1 MKKTFEELREQRMTA
16 NEKLG
21 DIYVKA
27 ANRELTDE
35 EKMQVTN
42 LTREIENCEREMRGI
57 NLEVANL
64 EAQKAHRSKDIA
76 AYIREQMNESRE
88 TKSTRTITLN
98 PVTVSTETNNVKASG
113 AIELTIHD
121 IIPTL
126 HEGLGLPVGVNIV
139 TGVTGNEIWPVSVDD
154 VEMEE
159 KGEIETLSEQNLNF
173 ANITPSPKRVGLAV
187 AVSNS
192 AIDNAAFDLLA
203 FIQRKFDLALRKYL
217 AKKVY
222 SQANWNGNKGPFGGA
237 TPGEIELGANAYA
250 NILAKVAE
258 FSDKGFFE
266 GNVCLSMD
274 RVTEAKLK
282 ATPKVAGAAAGF
294 VIENG
299 LCAGYPYTVSHFVN
313 TTLNSADAFVPT
325 ADRYLEIGYWE
336 WFALQ
341 FHGTV
346 RLIVDGGSAAVAKDN
361 VTKVVTNMEI
371 SMTDLST
378 HINGADAS
386 QAFGLYKIVEPEAT
400 EVKNFLLIL
409 TLMVVLSVVLLLR

>member
-98 PVTVSTETNNVKASG
+98 PVTVSTETNNIKASG

-237 TPGEIELGANAYA
+237 TPGTIELGANAYA

-400 EVKNFLLIL
+400 EA
-409 TLMVVLSVVLLLR
+409 

>member
-64 EAQKAHRSKDIA
+64 EAQKSHRKRDIA
-76 AYIREQMNESRE
+76 AYIREQMMESRE

-98 PVTVSTETNNVKASG
+98 PINPAAVPAETANIKASG

-126 HEGLGLPVGVNIV
+126 HEGLGLPKGVNIV

-159 KGEIETLSEQNLNF
+159 KGEIDTLSEQSLNF
-173 ANITPSPKRVGLAV
+173 ANITPTPNRVGLCV
-187 AVSNS
+187 SVSNA

-203 FIQRKFDLALRKYL
+203 FVQRKFDLALRKYL

-222 SQANWNGNKGPFGGA
+222 SQANWTKNKGPFAGMAAG
-237 TPGEIELGANAYA
+237 TIDLGADAYK
-250 NILAKVAE
+250 NILEAVAA

-266 GNVCLSMD
+266 GDVCISMD

-313 TTLNSADAFVPT
+313 TTLNSAYAFVPT
-325 ADRYLEIGYWE
+325 ADRYFEIGYWE

-378 HINGADAS
+378 KINGANSS

-400 EVKNFLLIL
+400 EA
-409 TLMVVLSVVLLLR
+409 

>member
-1 MKKTFEELREQRMTA
+1 MNKKTFAEWREQYVTA

-21 DIYVKA
+21 DLCNKN
-27 ANRELTDE
+27 ANREVKDWDSADQ
-35 EKMQVTN
+35 MQKIQFETQIA
-42 LTREIENCEREMRGI
+42 EAKRGMDLA
-57 NLEVANL
+57 NADAANL
-64 EAQKAHRSKDIA
+64 EAQKFQHSRDIA

-98 PVTVSTETNNVKASG
+98 PVTVSTETNNIKASG

-400 EVKNFLLIL
+400 EA
-409 TLMVVLSVVLLLR
+409 

>member
-1 MKKTFEELREQRMTA
+1 MKKTFEELREQRLAA

-57 NLEVANL
+57 NLEVANQ
-64 EAQKAHRSKDIA
+64 EAQKSHRKRDIA
-76 AYIREQMNESRE
+76 AYIREQMMESRE

-98 PVTVSTETNNVKASG
+98 PINPAAVPAETANIKASG

-126 HEGLGLPVGVNIV
+126 HEGLGLPKGVNIV

-173 ANITPSPKRVGLAV
+173 ANITPTPNRVGLCV
-187 AVSNS
+187 SVSNA

-203 FIQRKFDLALRKYL
+203 FVQRKFDLALRKYL

-222 SQANWNGNKGPFGGA
+222 SQANWTKNKGPFAGMAAG
-237 TPGEIELGANAYA
+237 TIDLGADAYK
-250 NILAKVAE
+250 NILEAVAA

-266 GNVCLSMD
+266 GDVCISMD

-325 ADRYLEIGYWE
+325 ADRYFEIGYWE

-378 HINGADAS
+378 KINGANSS
-386 QAFGLYKIVEPEAT
+386 QAFGLYKIVETEPTEA
-400 EVKNFLLIL
+400 
-409 TLMVVLSVVLLLR
+409 

>member
-1 MKKTFEELREQRMTA
+1 MKKTFEELREQRLAA

-57 NLEVANL
+57 NLEVANM
-64 EAQKAHRSKDIA
+64 EAQKSHRKRDIA
-76 AYIREQMNESRE
+76 AYIREQMMESRE

-98 PVTVSTETNNVKASG
+98 PINPAAVPAETANIKASG

-126 HEGLGLPVGVNIV
+126 HEGLGLPKGVNIV

-159 KGEIETLSEQNLNF
+159 KGEIDTLSEQNLNF
-173 ANITPSPKRVGLAV
+173 ANITPTPNRVGLCV
-187 AVSNS
+187 SVSNA

-203 FIQRKFDLALRKYL
+203 FVQRKFDLALRKYL

-222 SQANWNGNKGPFGGA
+222 SQANWTKNKGPFAGMAAG
-237 TPGEIELGANAYA
+237 TIDLGADAYK
-250 NILAKVAE
+250 NILEAVAA

-266 GNVCLSMD
+266 GDVCISMD

-313 TTLNSADAFVPT
+313 TTLNSADQFVPT
-325 ADRYLEIGYWE
+325 ADRYFEIGYWE

-378 HINGADAS
+378 KINGANSS

-400 EVKNFLLIL
+400 QA
-409 TLMVVLSVVLLLR
+409 

>member
-57 NLEVANL
+57 NLEVANQ
-64 EAQKAHRSKDIA
+64 EAQKSHRKRDIA
-76 AYIREQMNESRE
+76 AYIREQMMESRE

-98 PVTVSTETNNVKASG
+98 PVASPSETANVKASG

-126 HEGLGLPVGVNIV
+126 HEGLGLPKGVNIV

-173 ANITPSPKRVGLAV
+173 ANITPTPNRVGLCV
-187 AVSNS
+187 SVSNA

-203 FIQRKFDLALRKYL
+203 FVQRKFDLALRKYL

-222 SQANWNGNKGPFGGA
+222 SQANWTKNKGPFAGMAAG
-237 TPGEIELGANAYA
+237 TIDLGANAYA
-250 NILAKVAE
+250 NILEAVAA

-266 GNVCLSMD
+266 GDVCISMD

-325 ADRYLEIGYWE
+325 ADRYFEIGYWE

-378 HINGADAS
+378 KINGANSS

-400 EVKNFLLIL
+400 EA
-409 TLMVVLSVVLLLR
+409 

>member
-1 MKKTFEELREQRMTA
+1 MKKTFEELREQRLAA

-64 EAQKAHRSKDIA
+64 EAQKSHRKRDIA
-76 AYIREQMNESRE
+76 AYIREQMMESRE

-98 PVTVSTETNNVKASG
+98 PINPAAVPAETANIKASG

-126 HEGLGLPVGVNIV
+126 HEGLGLPKGVNIV

-159 KGEIETLSEQNLNF
+159 KGEIDTLSEQNLNF
-173 ANITPSPKRVGLAV
+173 ANITPTPNRVGLCV
-187 AVSNS
+187 SVSNA

-203 FIQRKFDLALRKYL
+203 FVQRKFDLALRKYL

-222 SQANWNGNKGPFGGA
+222 SQANWTKNKGPFAGMAAG
-237 TPGEIELGANAYA
+237 TIDLGADAYK
-250 NILAKVAE
+250 NILEAVAA

-266 GNVCLSMD
+266 GDVCISMD

-325 ADRYLEIGYWE
+325 ADRYFEIGYWE

-378 HINGADAS
+378 KINGANSS

-400 EVKNFLLIL
+400 EA
-409 TLMVVLSVVLLLR
+409 

>member
-64 EAQKAHRSKDIA
+64 EAQKSHRKRDIA
-76 AYIREQMNESRE
+76 AYIREQMMESRE

-98 PVTVSTETNNVKASG
+98 PINPAAVPAETANIKASG

-126 HEGLGLPVGVNIV
+126 HEGLGLPKGVNIV

-159 KGEIETLSEQNLNF
+159 KGEIDTLSEQNLNF
-173 ANITPSPKRVGLAV
+173 ANITPTPNRVGLCV
-187 AVSNS
+187 SVSNA

-203 FIQRKFDLALRKYL
+203 FVQRKFDLALRKYL

-222 SQANWNGNKGPFGGA
+222 SQANWTKNKGPFAGMAAG
-237 TPGEIELGANAYA
+237 TIDLGANAYA
-250 NILAKVAE
+250 NILEAVAA

-266 GNVCLSMD
+266 GDVCISMD

-313 TTLNSADAFVPT
+313 TTLNSAYAFVPT
-325 ADRYLEIGYWE
+325 ADRYFEIGYWE

-378 HINGADAS
+378 KINGANSS

-400 EVKNFLLIL
+400 EA
-409 TLMVVLSVVLLLR
+409 

>member
-64 EAQKAHRSKDIA
+64 EAQKSHRKRDIA
-76 AYIREQMNESRE
+76 AYIREQMMESRE

-98 PVTVSTETNNVKASG
+98 PINPAAVPAETANIKASG

-126 HEGLGLPVGVNIV
+126 HEGLGLPKGVNIV

-159 KGEIETLSEQNLNF
+159 KGEIDTLSEQNLNF
-173 ANITPSPKRVGLAV
+173 ANITPTPNRVGLCV
-187 AVSNS
+187 SVSNA

-203 FIQRKFDLALRKYL
+203 FVQRKFDLALRKYL

-222 SQANWNGNKGPFGGA
+222 SQANWTKNKGPFAGMAAG
-237 TPGEIELGANAYA
+237 TIDLGADAYK
-250 NILAKVAE
+250 NILEAVAA

-266 GNVCLSMD
+266 GDVCISMD

-325 ADRYLEIGYWE
+325 ADRYFEIGYWE

-378 HINGADAS
+378 KINGANSS

-400 EVKNFLLIL
+400 EA
-409 TLMVVLSVVLLLR
+409 

>member
-42 LTREIENCEREMRGI
+42 LSREIENCEREMRGI
-57 NLEVANL
+57 NLEVANQ
-64 EAQKAHRSKDIA
+64 EAQKSHRKRDIA
-76 AYIREQMNESRE
+76 AYIREQMMESRE

-98 PVTVSTETNNVKASG
+98 PINPAAVPAETANIKASG

-126 HEGLGLPVGVNIV
+126 HEGLGLPKGVNIV

-159 KGEIETLSEQNLNF
+159 KGEIDTLSEQNLNF
-173 ANITPSPKRVGLAV
+173 ANITPTPNRVGLCV
-187 AVSNS
+187 SVSNA

-203 FIQRKFDLALRKYL
+203 FVQRKFDLALRKYL

-222 SQANWNGNKGPFGGA
+222 SQANWTKNKGPFAGMAAG
-237 TPGEIELGANAYA
+237 TIDLGADAYK
-250 NILAKVAE
+250 NILEAVAA

-266 GNVCLSMD
+266 GDVCISMD

-313 TTLNSADAFVPT
+313 TTLNSAYAFVPT
-325 ADRYLEIGYWE
+325 ADRYFEIGYWE

-378 HINGADAS
+378 KINGANSS

-400 EVKNFLLIL
+400 EA
-409 TLMVVLSVVLLLR
+409 

>member
-64 EAQKAHRSKDIA
+64 EAQKSHRKRDIA
-76 AYIREQMNESRE
+76 AYIREQMMESRE

-98 PVTVSTETNNVKASG
+98 PINPAAVPAETANIKASG

-126 HEGLGLPVGVNIV
+126 HEGLGLPKGVNIV

-159 KGEIETLSEQNLNF
+159 KGEIDTLSEQSLNF
-173 ANITPSPKRVGLAV
+173 ANITPTPNRVGLCV
-187 AVSNS
+187 SVSNA

-203 FIQRKFDLALRKYL
+203 FVQRKFDLALRKYL

-222 SQANWNGNKGPFGGA
+222 SQANWTKNKGPFAGMAAG
-237 TPGEIELGANAYA
+237 TIDLGADAYK
-250 NILAKVAE
+250 NILEAVAA

-266 GNVCLSMD
+266 GDVCISMD

-313 TTLNSADAFVPT
+313 TTLNSAYAFVPT
-325 ADRYLEIGYWE
+325 ADRYFEIGYWE

-378 HINGADAS
+378 KINGANSS
-386 QAFGLYKIVEPEAT
+386 QAFGLYKIVETEPTEA
-400 EVKNFLLIL
+400 
-409 TLMVVLSVVLLLR
+409 

>member
-1 MKKTFEELREQRMTA
+1 MKKTFEELREQRLAA

-64 EAQKAHRSKDIA
+64 EAQKSHRKRDIA
-76 AYIREQMNESRE
+76 AYIREQMMESRE

-98 PVTVSTETNNVKASG
+98 PINPAAVPAETANIKASG

-126 HEGLGLPVGVNIV
+126 HEGLGLPKGVNIV

-159 KGEIETLSEQNLNF
+159 KGEIDTLSEQNLNF
-173 ANITPSPKRVGLAV
+173 ANITPTPNRVGLCV
-187 AVSNS
+187 SVSNA

-203 FIQRKFDLALRKYL
+203 FVQRKFDLALRKYL

-222 SQANWNGNKGPFGGA
+222 SQANWTKNKGPFAGMAAG
-237 TPGEIELGANAYA
+237 TIDLGADAYK
-250 NILAKVAE
+250 NILEAVAA

-266 GNVCLSMD
+266 GDVCISMD

-313 TTLNSADAFVPT
+313 TTLNSAYAFVPT
-325 ADRYLEIGYWE
+325 ADRYFEIGYWE

-378 HINGADAS
+378 KINGANSS

-400 EVKNFLLIL
+400 EA
-409 TLMVVLSVVLLLR
+409 

>member
-1 MKKTFEELREQRMTA
+1 MKKTFEELREQRLAA

-98 PVTVSTETNNVKASG
+98 PVTVNTETNNIKASG

-237 TPGEIELGANAYA
+237 TPGTIELGANAYA

-400 EVKNFLLIL
+400 EA
-409 TLMVVLSVVLLLR
+409 

>member
-64 EAQKAHRSKDIA
+64 EAQKSHRKRDIA
-76 AYIREQMNESRE
+76 AYIREQMMESRE

-98 PVTVSTETNNVKASG
+98 PINPAAVPAETANIKASG

-126 HEGLGLPVGVNIV
+126 HEGLGLPKGVNIV

-159 KGEIETLSEQNLNF
+159 KGEIDTLSEQNLNF
-173 ANITPSPKRVGLAV
+173 ANITPTPNRVGLCV
-187 AVSNS
+187 SVSNA

-203 FIQRKFDLALRKYL
+203 FVQRKFDLALRKYL

-222 SQANWNGNKGPFGGA
+222 SQANWTKNKGPFAGMAAG
-237 TPGEIELGANAYA
+237 TIDLGADAYK
-250 NILAKVAE
+250 NILEAVAA

-266 GNVCLSMD
+266 GDVCISMD

-313 TTLNSADAFVPT
+313 TTLNSAYAFVPT
-325 ADRYLEIGYWE
+325 ADRYFEIGYWE

-378 HINGADAS
+378 KINGANSS

-400 EVKNFLLIL
+400 EA
-409 TLMVVLSVVLLLR
+409 

>member
-64 EAQKAHRSKDIA
+64 EAQKSHRKRDIA
-76 AYIREQMNESRE
+76 AYIREQMMESRE

-98 PVTVSTETNNVKASG
+98 PINPAAVPAETANIKASG

-126 HEGLGLPVGVNIV
+126 HEGLGLPKGVNIV

-159 KGEIETLSEQNLNF
+159 KGEIDTLSEQNLNF
-173 ANITPSPKRVGLAV
+173 ANITPTPNRVGLCV
-187 AVSNS
+187 SVSNA

-203 FIQRKFDLALRKYL
+203 FVQRKFDLALRKYL

-222 SQANWNGNKGPFGGA
+222 SQANWTKNKGPFAGMAAG
-237 TPGEIELGANAYA
+237 TIDLGADAYK
-250 NILAKVAE
+250 NILEAVAA

-266 GNVCLSMD
+266 GDVCISMD

-325 ADRYLEIGYWE
+325 ADRYFEIGYWE

-378 HINGADAS
+378 KINGANSS
-386 QAFGLYKIVEPEAT
+386 QAFGLYKIVETEPTEA
-400 EVKNFLLIL
+400 
-409 TLMVVLSVVLLLR
+409 

>member
-1 MKKTFEELREQRMTA
+1 MKKTFEELREQRLAA

-64 EAQKAHRSKDIA
+64 EAQKSHRKRDIA
-76 AYIREQMNESRE
+76 AYIREQMMESRE

-98 PVTVSTETNNVKASG
+98 PINPAAVPAETANIKASG

-126 HEGLGLPVGVNIV
+126 HEGLGLPKGVNIV

-159 KGEIETLSEQNLNF
+159 KGEIDTLSEQSLNF
-173 ANITPSPKRVGLAV
+173 ANITPTPNRVGLCV
-187 AVSNS
+187 SVSNA

-203 FIQRKFDLALRKYL
+203 FVQRKFDLALRKYL

-222 SQANWNGNKGPFGGA
+222 SQANWTKNKGPFAGMAAG
-237 TPGEIELGANAYA
+237 TIDLGADAYK
-250 NILAKVAE
+250 NILEAVAA

-266 GNVCLSMD
+266 GDVCISMD

-325 ADRYLEIGYWE
+325 ADRYFEIGYWE

-378 HINGADAS
+378 KINGANSS
-386 QAFGLYKIVEPEAT
+386 QAFGIYKIVETEPTEA
-400 EVKNFLLIL
+400 
-409 TLMVVLSVVLLLR
+409 

>member
-1 MKKTFEELREQRMTA
+1 MNKKTFAEWREQYVTA

-21 DIYVKA
+21 DLCNKN
-27 ANRELTDE
+27 ANREVKDWDSADQ
-35 EKMQVTN
+35 MQKIQFETQIA
-42 LTREIENCEREMRGI
+42 EAKRGMDLA
-57 NLEVANL
+57 NADAANL
-64 EAQKAHRSKDIA
+64 EAQKRRHSRDIA
-76 AYIREQMNESRE
+76 AYIREQMMESRE

-98 PVTVSTETNNVKASG
+98 PVASPSETANVKASG

-126 HEGLGLPVGVNIV
+126 HEGLGLPKGVNIV

-159 KGEIETLSEQNLNF
+159 KGEIETLSEQSLNF
-173 ANITPSPKRVGLAV
+173 ANITPTPNRVGLCV
-187 AVSNS
+187 SVSNA

-203 FIQRKFDLALRKYL
+203 FVQRKFDLALRKYL

-222 SQANWNGNKGPFGGA
+222 SQANWTKNKGPFAGMAAG
-237 TPGEIELGANAYA
+237 TIDLGANAYA
-250 NILAKVAE
+250 NILEAVAA

-266 GNVCLSMD
+266 GDVCISMD

-313 TTLNSADAFVPT
+313 TTLNSADQFVPT
-325 ADRYLEIGYWE
+325 ADRYFEIGYWE

-378 HINGADAS
+378 KINGANSS

-400 EVKNFLLIL
+400 EA
-409 TLMVVLSVVLLLR
+409 

>member
-64 EAQKAHRSKDIA
+64 EAQKSHRKRDIA
-76 AYIREQMNESRE
+76 AYIREQMMESRE

-98 PVTVSTETNNVKASG
+98 PINPAAVPAETANIKASG

-126 HEGLGLPVGVNIV
+126 HEGLGLPKGVNIV

-159 KGEIETLSEQNLNF
+159 KGEIDTLSEQNLNF
-173 ANITPSPKRVGLAV
+173 ANITPTPNRVGLCV
-187 AVSNS
+187 SVSNA

-203 FIQRKFDLALRKYL
+203 FVQRKFDLALRKYL

-222 SQANWNGNKGPFGGA
+222 SQANWTKNKGPFAGMAAG
-237 TPGEIELGANAYA
+237 TIDLGANAYA
-250 NILAKVAE
+250 NILEAVAA

-266 GNVCLSMD
+266 GDVCISMD

-313 TTLNSADAFVPT
+313 TTLNSAYAFVPT
-325 ADRYLEIGYWE
+325 ADRYFEIGYWE

-378 HINGADAS
+378 KINGANSS
-386 QAFGLYKIVEPEAT
+386 QAFGLYKIVETEPTEA
-400 EVKNFLLIL
+400 
-409 TLMVVLSVVLLLR
+409 

>member
-1 MKKTFEELREQRMTA
+1 MKKTFAEWREQYVSA

-21 DIYVKA
+21 DLCNKN
-27 ANRELTDE
+27 ANREVKEWESSDQ
-35 EKMQVTN
+35 MQKIR
-42 LTREIENCEREMRGI
+42 LESEIAEAKRGMDLC
-57 NLEVANL
+57 NADAANL
-64 EAQKAHRSKDIA
+64 EMRKLQRGRDIA

-98 PVTVSTETNNVKASG
+98 PVTLDTETNNIKASG

-126 HEGLGLPVGVNIV
+126 HEGLGLPKGVNIV

-173 ANITPSPKRVGLAV
+173 ANITPTPNRVGLCV
-187 AVSNS
+187 SVSNA

-203 FIQRKFDLALRKYL
+203 FVQRKFDLALRKYL
-217 AKKVY
+217 AEKVY
-222 SQANWNGNKGPFGGA
+222 SQADWLKNKGPFSGM
-237 TPGEIELGANAYA
+237 TPGTIELGADAYK
-250 NILAKVAE
+250 NILEQVAE

-266 GNVCLSMD
+266 GDVCISMD
-274 RVTEAKLK
+274 RVTEARLK

-313 TTLNSADAFVPT
+313 TELDSNSRLVPT
-325 ADRYLEIGYWE
+325 ADRYFEIGYWE

-341 FHGTV
+341 FHGTI

-378 HINGADAS
+378 HINGANSS
-386 QAFGLYKIVEPEAT
+386 QAFGLYKIVDEEPT
-400 EVKNFLLIL
+400 TV
-409 TLMVVLSVVLLLR
+409 

>member
-1 MKKTFEELREQRMTA
+1 MKKTFEELREQRLAA

-64 EAQKAHRSKDIA
+64 EAQKSHRKRDIA
-76 AYIREQMNESRE
+76 AYIREQMMESRE

-98 PVTVSTETNNVKASG
+98 PINPAAVPAETANIKASG

-126 HEGLGLPVGVNIV
+126 HEGLGLPKGVNIV

-159 KGEIETLSEQNLNF
+159 KGEIDTLSEQSLNF
-173 ANITPSPKRVGLAV
+173 ANITPTPNRVGLCV
-187 AVSNS
+187 SVSNA

-203 FIQRKFDLALRKYL
+203 FVQRKFDLALRKYL

-222 SQANWNGNKGPFGGA
+222 SQANWTKNKGPFAGMAAG
-237 TPGEIELGANAYA
+237 TIDLGADAYK
-250 NILAKVAE
+250 NILEAVAA

-266 GNVCLSMD
+266 GDVCISMD

-313 TTLNSADAFVPT
+313 TTLNSAYAFVPT
-325 ADRYLEIGYWE
+325 ADRYFEIGYWE

-378 HINGADAS
+378 KINGANSS
-386 QAFGLYKIVEPEAT
+386 QAFGLYKIVETEPTEA
-400 EVKNFLLIL
+400 
-409 TLMVVLSVVLLLR
+409 

>member
-1 MKKTFEELREQRMTA
+1 MKKTFEELREQRLAA

-57 NLEVANL
+57 NLEVANQ
-64 EAQKAHRSKDIA
+64 EAQKSHRKRDIA
-76 AYIREQMNESRE
+76 AYIREQMVESRE

-98 PVTVSTETNNVKASG
+98 PINPAAVPAETANIKASG

-126 HEGLGLPVGVNIV
+126 HEGLGLPKGVNIV

-159 KGEIETLSEQNLNF
+159 KGEIDTLSEQNLNF
-173 ANITPSPKRVGLAV
+173 ANITPTPNRVGLCV
-187 AVSNS
+187 SVSNA

-203 FIQRKFDLALRKYL
+203 FVQRKFDLALRKYL

-222 SQANWNGNKGPFGGA
+222 SQANWTKNKGPFAGMAAG
-237 TPGEIELGANAYA
+237 TIDLGADAYK
-250 NILAKVAE
+250 NILEAVAA

-266 GNVCLSMD
+266 GDVCISMD

-282 ATPKVAGAAAGF
+282 ATPKVASAAAGF

-313 TTLNSADAFVPT
+313 TTLNSADQFVPT
-325 ADRYLEIGYWE
+325 ADRYFEIGYWE

-378 HINGADAS
+378 KINGANSS
-386 QAFGLYKIVEPEAT
+386 QAFGLYKIVETEPTEA
-400 EVKNFLLIL
+400 
-409 TLMVVLSVVLLLR
+409 

>member
-57 NLEVANL
+57 NLEVANQ

-98 PVTVSTETNNVKASG
+98 PINPATVPAETANIKASG

-187 AVSNS
+187 SVSNS
-192 AIDNAAFDLLA
+192 AIDNAAFDLLS

-222 SQANWNGNKGPFGGA
+222 SQADWDGNKGPFGGA
-237 TPGEIELGANAYA
+237 TPGTIELGANAYA

-386 QAFGLYKIVEPEAT
+386 QAFGLYKIVEPEPTQA
-400 EVKNFLLIL
+400 
-409 TLMVVLSVVLLLR
+409 

>member
-64 EAQKAHRSKDIA
+64 EAQKSHRKRDIA
-76 AYIREQMNESRE
+76 AYIREQMMESRE

-98 PVTVSTETNNVKASG
+98 PINPAAVPAETANIKASG

-126 HEGLGLPVGVNIV
+126 HEGLGLPKGVNIV

-159 KGEIETLSEQNLNF
+159 KGEIDTLSEQSLNF
-173 ANITPSPKRVGLAV
+173 ANITPTPNRVGLCV
-187 AVSNS
+187 SVSNA

-203 FIQRKFDLALRKYL
+203 FVQRKFDLALRKYL

-222 SQANWNGNKGPFGGA
+222 SQANWTKNKGPFAGMAAG
-237 TPGEIELGANAYA
+237 TIDLGANAYA
-250 NILAKVAE
+250 NILEAVAA

-266 GNVCLSMD
+266 GDVCISMD

-325 ADRYLEIGYWE
+325 ADRYFEIGYWE

-378 HINGADAS
+378 KINGANSS

-400 EVKNFLLIL
+400 EA
-409 TLMVVLSVVLLLR
+409 

>member
-27 ANRELTDE
+27 ANRELNDE

-42 LTREIENCEREMRGI
+42 LSREIENCEREMRGI
-57 NLEVANL
+57 NLEVANQ

-98 PVTVSTETNNVKASG
+98 PVASPSETANIKASG

-126 HEGLGLPVGVNIV
+126 HEGLGLPKGVNIV
-139 TGVTGNEIWPVSVDD
+139 TGVTGNEVWPVSVDD

-159 KGEIETLSEQNLNF
+159 KGEIGTLSEQNLNF
-173 ANITPSPKRVGLAV
+173 SQITPTPNRVGLCV
-187 AVSNS
+187 SVSNA

-203 FIQRKFDLALRKYL
+203 FVQRKFDLALRKYL

-222 SQANWNGNKGPFGGA
+222 SQANWLKNKGPFAGMVA
-237 TPGEIELGANAYA
+237 GEIDLGVNAYA
-250 NILAKVAE
+250 NILQAVAA

-266 GNVCLSMD
+266 GDVCISMD

-325 ADRYLEIGYWE
+325 ADRYFEIGYWE

-341 FHGTV
+341 FHNV
-346 RLIVDGGSAAVAKDN
+346 IRLVVDGSSAQVAKDN
-361 VTKVVTNMEI
+361 VTKIVTNMEI

-378 HINGADAS
+378 HINGASGS

-400 EVKNFLLIL
+400 EA
-409 TLMVVLSVVLLLR
+409 

>member
-57 NLEVANL
+57 NLEVANQ

-98 PVTVSTETNNVKASG
+98 PVTLNTETNNIKASG

-159 KGEIETLSEQNLNF
+159 KGEIQTLSEQNLNF

-187 AVSNS
+187 SVSNS
-192 AIDNAAFDLLA
+192 AIDNAAFDLLS

-222 SQANWNGNKGPFGGA
+222 SQADWDGNKGPFGGA
-237 TPGEIELGANAYA
+237 TAGTIDLGANAYA

-400 EVKNFLLIL
+400 EA
-409 TLMVVLSVVLLLR
+409 

>member
-64 EAQKAHRSKDIA
+64 EAQKSHRKRDIA
-76 AYIREQMNESRE
+76 AYIREQMMESRE

-98 PVTVSTETNNVKASG
+98 PINPAAVPAETANIKASG

-126 HEGLGLPVGVNIV
+126 HEGLGLPKGVNIV

-159 KGEIETLSEQNLNF
+159 KGEIDTLSEQNLNF
-173 ANITPSPKRVGLAV
+173 ANITPTPNRVGLCV
-187 AVSNS
+187 SVSNA

-203 FIQRKFDLALRKYL
+203 FVQRKFDLALRKYL

-222 SQANWNGNKGPFGGA
+222 SQANWTKNKGPFAGMAAG
-237 TPGEIELGANAYA
+237 TIDLGADAYK
-250 NILAKVAE
+250 NILEAVAA

-266 GNVCLSMD
+266 GDVCISMD

-313 TTLNSADAFVPT
+313 TTLNSAYAFVPT
-325 ADRYLEIGYWE
+325 ADRYFEIGYWE

-378 HINGADAS
+378 KINGANSS
-386 QAFGLYKIVEPEAT
+386 QAFGLYKIVETEPAEA
-400 EVKNFLLIL
+400 
-409 TLMVVLSVVLLLR
+409 